1 MGATR
6 QKVLMR
12 TTSFLAY
19 FILLAGLTTAQLSA
33 EQVGGLRFEHLDWE
47 LACDNTR
54 TCRAAGYQQESS
66 RSTASILITRKA
78 GANELPSARAKLGYY
93 EPESRLEM
101 LPAQFRFTLRIDSD
115 SLGELIFS
123 KEDMEADLSPAQV
136 SKLLSS
142 LTRSSV
148 IALQRDDL
156 VFEISDRGAA
166 AVLLKMDEFQ
176 GRVDTPTAIV
186 RKGSKPKS
194 RVYSALSPPV
204 VYAPRFIPSRPKD
217 SLIFSSRRSK
227 LDLQNELK
235 STVQS
240 TDCMDVYDFEVFT
253 KFIDWQRINEQKLLL
268 SSRCYLGAY
277 NATVGFWVINDR
289 PPYAPV
295 LVTTDGSHSEGSHI
309 FSSHKSRGLGDC
321 WSSDR
326 WTWNG
331 KAFVVTGLQTTGMC
345 RYVAAGGTW
354 DLPTLVSKI
363 VYTDPSK
370 AP

>member
-6 QKVLMR
+6 EKVLMR

-19 FILLAGLTTAQLSA
+19 FLLLAGLTTAQLSA

-101 LPAQFRFTLRIDSD
+101 LPARISFNFLIDNKTI
-115 SLGELIFS
+115 GELVFA
-123 KEDMEADLSPAQV
+123 KETMEADLSPIQV

-142 LTRSSV
+142 LTRSTV
-148 IALQRDDL
+148 ITFQRDDL
-156 VFEISDRGAA
+156 IFDISDRGAA

-176 GRVDTPTAIV
+176 GRVDTPTALV

-235 STVQS
+235 RTVQ
-240 TDCMDVYDFEVFT
+240 TMDCMDVYDFEAFT
-253 KFIDWQRINEQKLLL
+253 TFIDWQRINERKLLL

-370 AP
+370 SP